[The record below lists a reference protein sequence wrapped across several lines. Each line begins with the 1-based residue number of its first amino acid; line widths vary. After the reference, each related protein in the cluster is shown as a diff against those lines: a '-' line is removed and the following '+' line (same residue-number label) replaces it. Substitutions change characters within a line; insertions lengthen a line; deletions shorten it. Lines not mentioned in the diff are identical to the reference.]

1 MNINYKQSNIKFNK
15 GTVALASAGPGAKKL
30 LTLNVKFLI
39 SSADVIIYDA
49 LVNRSILNFAKNTT
63 ILIYAGKTK
72 DGKSCTQNQI
82 NSWLLKFSKEKKRV
96 LRLKSGDISFFSRIS
111 QEVNFLKNNKV
122 KIQVFSG
129 ITSSQASFEALE
141 TNFLNKAKICNFMTG
156 HKAIKSHQK
165 KIDYDFL
172 KKNNGKIIIYMGVS
186 QIKEI
191 VKNLINSGMVETEKI
206 AIVYKASQKL
216 QKITKTNLKNCH
228 KVVIK
233 KKITSPAIIIVK

>member
-1 MNINYKQSNIKFNK
+1 MI
-15 GTVALASAGPGAKKL
+15 
-30 LTLNVKFLI
+30 
-39 SSADVIIYDA
+39 
-49 LVNRSILNFAKNTT
+49 
-63 ILIYAGKTK
+63 
-72 DGKSCTQNQI
+72 
-82 NSWLLKFSKEKKRV
+82 
-96 LRLKSGDISFFSRIS
+96 
-111 QEVNFLKNNKV
+111 
-122 KIQVFSG
+122 
-129 ITSSQASFEALE
+129 
-141 TNFLNKAKICNFMTG
+141 
-156 HKAIKSHQK
+156 
-165 KIDYDFL
+165 FL